1 MKKLLTLILIFAVSL
16 GAYSQTDST
25 ATDSTKTSKF
35 SGTVFLTSKCIW
47 RGIDFGNGSPS
58 IQGLV
63 TYSPFKFLDINMFG
77 VTALNGTNRG
87 YSNTLNLFLTFKYKK
102 FYLEFDDY
110 YFKGDVTNIPTNY
123 WFHNQTH
130 FVESRIGFKN
140 DRFDLK
146 AGYTIYGGDLY
157 SNPVIDTL
165 GTKLM
170 NTQAFYLE
178 ANIKLSKEFSVFIGG
193 ITAPSALNFT
203 DKAGITNV
211 GFKYSRDVII
221 TDKFSLP
228 IEALFVVNPN
238 YENISPAGLPR
249 IGYGTSPVN
258 FAITI
263 MF

>member
-1 MKKLLTLILIFAVSL
+1 MKKLFTLILIFALSL

-35 SGTVFLTSKCIW
+35 SGTVFIASKSLW

-63 TYSPFKFLDINMFG
+63 TYSPFKFLDINVFG
-77 VTALNGTNRG
+77 VTALNGTMKG
-87 YSNTLNLFLTFKYKK
+87 YSNTMNIFLTFKYKK
-102 FYLEFDDY
+102 FYFEVDDY
-110 YFKGDVTNIPTNY
+110 YFKGDITNIPTNY
-123 WFHNQTH
+123 WYHDKTH
-130 FVESRIGFKN
+130 FVEARIGFKN
-140 DRFDLK
+140 KIFDLK
-146 AGYTIYGGDLY
+146 AGYTIYGGGLY
-157 SNPVIDTL
+157 NNPVIDTL

-178 ANIKLSKEFSVFIGG
+178 ANIKLTSEFSVFIGG
-193 ITAPSALNFT
+193 ITAPSSLNFT

-211 GFKYSRDVII
+211 GAKYSRSVVI

-228 IEALFVVNPN
+228 IDAVLMINPN

-249 IGYGTSPVN
+249 VGYGTSPVN
-258 FAITI
+258 FAITV